1 MVRTWQRPAAAC
13 AAAAALVLAGGCTR
27 VVSHKGYVVDSVLA
41 NSVQPGVDN
50 QASVSKTLGR
60 PSFTS
65 EFDGRTWYY
74 WSRTTRQFSFQ
85 NPRPLEQMLLA
96 VTFDPQGNVTKVSKT
111 GTETIASIHPVRD
124 KTPTLGRDRG
134 FFSELF
140 GNIGQV
146 GAAGTAAPTTDNP
159 N

>member
-1 MVRTWQRPAAAC
+1 MVASWQRLTAAC
-13 AAAAALVLAGGCTR
+13 GAAAAVMLAGGCTR
-27 VVSHKGYVVDSVLA
+27 VVSHKGYVADSVLT

-50 QASVSKTLGR
+50 QTSVAKTLGR

-74 WSRTTRQFSFQ
+74 WSRTTRQYSFQ
-85 NPRPLEQMLLA
+85 NPRPKDQMLLA
-96 VTFDPQGNVTKVSKT
+96 VTFDPQGNVAKVRKT
-111 GTETIASIHPVRD
+111 GTETIVSIHPVRD

-146 GAAGTAAPTTDNP
+146 GSAGTAPTTTDNP

>member
-1 MVRTWQRPAAAC
+1 MVASWHRLTGAT
-13 AAAAALVLAGGCTR
+13 AAAAALCLAGGCTR
-27 VVSHKGYVVDSVLA
+27 VVTHKGYVVDSVLLD
-41 NSVQPGVDN
+41 SVQPGVDN
-50 QASVSKTLGR
+50 KASVTKTLGH

-74 WSRTTRQFSFQ
+74 WSRTTQAYAFQ
-85 NPRPLEQMLLA
+85 NPHPLNQVLLA
-96 VTFDPQGNVTKVSKT
+96 ISFDPQGNVSGVRKT
-111 GTETIASIHPVRD
+111 GAETIASIHPYGEA
-124 KTPTLGRDRG
+124 TPTLGRDRG

-146 GAAGTAAPTTDNP
+146 GAAGQAAPTTDNP